1 MDGGGI
7 ETHTAMLDRSSTDM
21 SYETLTI
28 LKNHSDDVEIWG
40 GKTRV
45 LNMIHLVLQG

>member
-7 ETHTAMLDRSSTDM
+7 ETHTAMQDRSSTDM

-40 GKTRV
+40 GKK
-45 LNMIHLVLQG
+45 LAF